1 VTCPRCGSDTNVTE
15 TRAVGT
21 SRTRRRRICSAAD
34 CPERFTTVE
43 FIWRGKRGPTPE
55 MLPVSSKKLKT
66 ALSELLAALSGD
78 EFAGVEES

>member
-1 VTCPRCGSDTNVTE
+1 MTCPRCGSETNVLE

-21 SRTRRRRICSAAD
+21 SRTRRRRACSART

-43 FIWRGKRGPTPE
+43 FIWRGGRGPTPE

-78 EFAGVEES
+78 QFAKEEP